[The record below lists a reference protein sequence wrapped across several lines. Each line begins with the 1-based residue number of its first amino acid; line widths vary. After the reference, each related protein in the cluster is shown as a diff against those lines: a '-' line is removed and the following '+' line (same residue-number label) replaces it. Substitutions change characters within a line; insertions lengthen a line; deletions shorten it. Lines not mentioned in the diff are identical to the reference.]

1 MRVFICTSVQLL
13 ALLNREVAHTCVL
26 RRYLHDGKLRV
37 SNMFQPMSTR
47 QGKVSGKG
55 KEFTC
60 KSQRLMLQTGLIRQ
74 AHPGAFHLM
83 GPALRAVEKL
93 VRLVDQEMA
102 AIGGQKVEMP
112 TLTPGELWKAT
123 DRWDTMG
130 TELFKLQDRH
140 KADYCLGPTHE
151 EAVTEIVAAQS
162 NLSYKQLP
170 IKLYQ
175 ITRKFRD
182 ERRPRFGLLRGRE
195 FLMKDLYTFD
205 TSEDTARETYEGVS
219 QAYSRVFNRLG
230 LDYVKVEADPGD
242 IGGSLSHEYHLP
254 AEVGEDQLLVCSE
267 YVGCS
272 FGANK
277 EAIAADQSSCPSCSG
292 ALSLTQGIE
301 VGHTFYLGTKY
312 SAVFN
317 ASFLNNK
324 GQPQL
329 CEMGCYGLGMTRILA
344 AAVEV
349 LSLADQIRWPGVIAP
364 YQVYIIPPKAVGS
377 GVIAPYQVYI
387 IPPKVCIGVGVI
399 APYQVYIIPPKAVGS
414 GVIAPYQ
421 VYIIPPKKGSK
432 EEAAAQLA
440 EDLYDIIPQQLPHL
454 KGEVLLDDRS
464 HMTIGK
470 RLKDANVLGY
480 PYVIVVG
487 KQVLEEEQRFE
498 LIHQTGKQ
506 TQTHHVSREELLQLL
521 SNCVTI

>member
-1 MRVFICTSVQLL
+1 MRVFRCTSAQLL
-13 ALLNREVAHTCVL
+13 ALLNREVAHTRVL
-26 RRYLHDGKLRV
+26 RRYLHDGRLRV

-47 QGKVSGKG
+47 QGKVTGSKG
-55 KEFTC
+55 KELTC

-74 AHPGAFHLM
+74 AHPGTFHLM
-83 GPALRAVEKL
+83 APALRAVEKL

-102 AIGGQKVEMP
+102 SIGGQKVEMP
-112 TLTPGELWKAT
+112 TLTPGDLWKAT

-170 IKLYQ
+170 IKVYQ

-205 TSEDTARETYEGVS
+205 TSEETACDTYEGVG

-230 LDYVKVEADPGD
+230 LDYVRVEADPGD

-254 AEVGEDQLLVCSE
+254 ADIGEDQLLVCAK
-267 YVGCS
+267 CS

-277 EAIAADQSSCPSCSG
+277 EAMAEDQTSCPSCSG
-292 ALSLTQGIE
+292 PLSLTQGIE

-312 SAVFN
+312 SSVFN

-344 AAVEV
+344 AALEV
-349 LSLADQIRWPGVIAP
+349 LSLDDQIRWPGVIAP
-364 YQVYIIPPKAVGS
+364 YQVYIIPPK
-377 GVIAPYQVYI
+377 
-387 IPPKVCIGVGVI
+387 
-399 APYQVYIIPPKAVGS
+399 
-414 GVIAPYQ
+414 
-421 VYIIPPKKGSK
+421 KGSK
-432 EEAAAQLA
+432 EESASQLA
-440 EDLYDIIPQQLPHL
+440 EELCDIIPQQLPHL
-454 KGEVLLDDRS
+454 RGEILLDDRS

-487 KQVLEEEQRFE
+487 KQALESDQKFE
-498 LIHQTGKQ
+498 LIQQTEQQ
-506 TQTHHVSREELLQLL
+506 TQTHHVSRTELLQLL
-521 SNCVTI
+521 SKSVTI

>member
-1 MRVFICTSVQLL
+1 MRVFTSTSVQLL
-13 ALLNREVAHTCVL
+13 ALFNREVVQTCVL
-26 RRYLHDGKLRV
+26 RRYVHDGRLRV

-55 KEFTC
+55 KELTC

-93 VRLVDQEMA
+93 VRLVDQEMG

-151 EAVTEIVAAQS
+151 EAVTEIVAAQT

-205 TSEDTARETYEGVS
+205 TSEETARETYEGVS

-242 IGGSLSHEYHLP
+242 IGGSLSHEYHLA
-254 AEVGEDQLLVCSE
+254 AEVGEDQLLVCSK
-267 YVGCS
+267 CS

-364 YQVYIIPPKAVGS
+364 YQVYIIPPK
-377 GVIAPYQVYI
+377 
-387 IPPKVCIGVGVI
+387 
-399 APYQVYIIPPKAVGS
+399 
-414 GVIAPYQ
+414 
-421 VYIIPPKKGSK
+421 KGSK

-440 EDLYDIIPQQLPHL
+440 EDLYDIIPQELPHL

-487 KQVLEEEQRFE
+487 KQALEEDRRFE
-498 LIHQTGKQ
+498 LIQQTGQQ
-506 TQTHHVSREELLQLL
+506 TQTYHVSREELLQLL
-521 SNCVTI
+521 SDCVTI